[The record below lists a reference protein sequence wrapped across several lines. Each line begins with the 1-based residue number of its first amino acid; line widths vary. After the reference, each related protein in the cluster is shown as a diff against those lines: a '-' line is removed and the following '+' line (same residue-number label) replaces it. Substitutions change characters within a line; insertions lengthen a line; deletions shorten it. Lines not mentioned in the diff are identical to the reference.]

1 MPDYI
6 TPLTNSPDFNN
17 PKYILGMKEGLDAA
31 QLIADDSGMPLAE
44 NLSFD
49 ELYRVVSDRWAEFEK
64 SGVLDQ

>member
-6 TPLTNSPDFNN
+6 TPLTSSPHFDD

-31 QLIADDSGMPLAE
+31 QQIADDLGMPLAA
-44 NLSFD
+44 NPSFD
-49 ELYRVVSDRWAEFEK
+49 ELYRVVSDKWAEFEK